1 MMTVEE
7 WTTIRYLHAQ
17 GKSIRA
23 IAQEMG
29 IARNTVR
36 AALRAD
42 GAPRYTR
49 PPRPNPKLVPYAAAI
64 EAMVFDQEFIGSRIL
79 RELRAQGYTG
89 GATALYTYL
98 RQLRSS
104 RPDRRI
110 TERFETG
117 PGEQGQFDWSPY
129 TIPLGEQGTRV
140 TVFSLTLGY
149 SRRKLFWP
157 SLDERAASI
166 YEALQLGFAHF
177 GGAPKTLLVDNAA
190 ALVTATGPA
199 TFNTHFLELCGHYGI
214 KPVACQPGRPQTKG
228 KVERPFFHLEQQ
240 LIKGNTW
247 PDLAAFTDALARFS
261 AELDTQVHGTTKER
275 PIDRFV
281 TEAPTLLPLPSH
293 AFVGTYQALRL
304 VSWDCLISF
313 GGTRYSVPWQH
324 AGNRVWV
331 KARQG
336 EVLIVTSQAGEEIAH
351 HLIPQTAGVTVI
363 DRAHYAGVRQGLP
376 TTKRRVIEVFLD
388 RFPDHGWFV
397 EELCARHPAGGT
409 AHLRAVLSLIELY
422 PREAVLAAFTA
433 ARRYDAYTHT
443 FLRGVLEQTA
453 TVASRTAVSPGGQW
467 THETTAASLTSDLSA
482 YQQILEAAR

>member
-1 MMTVEE
+1 MEA

-17 GKSIRA
+17 GKSIRV
-23 IAQEMG
+23 IASELG

-36 AALRAD
+36 AALRTD
-42 GAPRYTR
+42 RAPQYSR
-49 PPRPNPKLVPYAAAI
+49 PPRSNPKLTPFATEI
-64 EAMVFDQEFIGSRIL
+64 EAMVFEQQFIGSRIL
-79 RELRAQGYTG
+79 RELQTRGYTG

-98 RQLRSS
+98 RHLRLS
-104 RPDRRI
+104 RPDRRV
-110 TERFETG
+110 TERFETD

-129 TIPLGEQGTRV
+129 TIVLGGQETRV
-140 TVFSLTLGY
+140 IVFSLTLAY
-149 SRRKLFWP
+149 SRRKFFWP

-214 KPVACQPGRPQTKG
+214 KPIACQPGRPQTKG

-240 LIKGNTW
+240 LIKGGAW
-247 PDLAAFTDALARFS
+247 PDLTAFTAALARFS

-281 TEAPTLLPLPSH
+281 TEASALLPLPSH

-304 VSWDCLISF
+304 VSWDCLISY

-324 AGNRVWV
+324 AGSRVWV

-336 EVLIVTSQAGEEIAH
+336 SDLIVTSQAGEEVARH
-351 HLIPQTAGVTVI
+351 QIPQTAGVTVI
-363 DRAHYAGVRQGLP
+363 DRAHYAGLRQGLP

-397 EELCARHPAGGT
+397 DGLCARHPAGGA
-409 AHLRAVLSLIELY
+409 AHLRAVLGLVELY

-433 ARRYDAYTHT
+433 ARQYDAYTHT

-453 TVASRTAVSPGGQW
+453 TAAPRTQVSIAGQW
-467 THETTAASLTSDLSA
+467 TREAAAASLTSDLSA